1 MEMNDSQRINAPRQ
15 MVYDALNDAEVLK
28 ACIPGCE
35 SLEKTSD
42 TQMNAT
48 VVLRVGPVKAKF
60 AGSVELSD
68 LVPPQSY
75 TITGEGKGG
84 VAGFARGGA
93 TVTLI
98 EDGDGT
104 ILEYAVKADIG
115 GKLAQLGSRL
125 IDSTSKKLA
134 KQFFDNFGTLLD
146 ERAG

>member
-1 MEMNDSQRINAPRQ
+1 
-15 MVYDALNDAEVLK
+15 
-28 ACIPGCE
+28 
-35 SLEKTSD
+35 
-42 TQMNAT
+42 MNAI

-60 AGSVELSD
+60 TGNVELSN

-84 VAGFARGGA
+84 MAGFARGGA

-104 ILEYAVKADIG
+104 ILEYVVKADIG

-134 KQFFDNFGTLLD
+134 SQFIGNFAKLLD
-146 ERAG
+146 ERAV